1 MNKSIGIVIGV
12 IALVVVAGGIY
23 ASINGRNDAM
33 EQKKTAEEDAMVR
46 KTAEED
52 AMMKKETND
61 GAVMEEKATEEGAM
75 MKKDDGAMMKKADS
89 LVLNIATSPELGAY
103 LVAGNGMTLYRF
115 TKDAP
120 DVSNCVGE
128 CATKWPPYSVSAS
141 APVTLGS
148 RVKGNVSTVTRTDGT
163 IQVLY
168 NGQPLYFWAKDMKIG
183 DTTGNNVNGV
193 WFVVKP

>member
-1 MNKSIGIVIGV
+1 MNKNVGIIVGV
-12 IALVVVAGGIY
+12 IVLALIIGGIY
-23 ASINGRNDAM
+23 ASQNSKDDAMMAKEQM
-33 EQKKTAEEDAMVR
+33 EQKAMEDKKMAEENAMVK
-46 KTAEED
+46 KTTEAED
-52 AMMKKETND
+52 
-61 GAVMEEKATEEGAM
+61 GAM

-115 TKDAP
+115 TKDTP
-120 DVSNCVGE
+120 KLSNCIGE
-128 CATKWPPYSVSAS
+128 CATKWPPYSVSVS
-141 APVTLGS
+141 APVTLGAKVMGS
-148 RVKGNVSTVTRTDGT
+148 VSTITRTDGT
-163 IQVLY
+163 IQALY